1 MVKVAL
7 AESHKEADALDIGQV
22 FAQGLNFLVMQQV
35 HILLADLIEV
45 VFPLDAHGRNLDP
58 LAVLHVAAGSG
69 DFAQVD
75 FGVKIGGKGIAVV
88 AAVAVENVDRVN
100 RVELMFG
107 GVGAVGL
114 RHTRVKATAQQR
126 SQAGILKLF
135 LVGPLPAVIE
145 VGGKAFLLAALLVDS
160 TPGGVV
166 GVFGFVVGGVH
177 VVDAAGKAGVH
188 DS

>member
-1 MVKVAL
+1 MVT
-7 AESHKEADALDIGQV
+7 
-22 FAQGLNFLVMQQV
+22 
-35 HILLADLIEV
+35 
-45 VFPLDAHGRNLDP
+45 
-58 LAVLHVAAGSG
+58 
-69 DFAQVD
+69 
-75 FGVKIGGKGIAVV
+75 
-88 AAVAVENVDRVN
+88 AVAVENVDRVN

-145 VGGKAFLLAALLVDS
+145 VGGKAFLLAALLVDG